1 MRFVDEGFQRSF
13 DLRRTRS
20 AIVVVPK
27 RFFRPRDRGG
37 DLFQKA
43 NALGA
48 GVEPVGAAD
57 GQHTAPSAAKQSNA
71 DPIATDE
78 GRAVVCDSVSRCAQI
93 EAGMSLFDEP
103 VEHAPQMFARLG
115 NWLSWRLRPEIGS
128 QIVERREKT
137 EIAALGTRRG
147 TGPLKNFD
155 DAERFD
161 IDRQRRQEE
170 QESGWISRQRF
181 TRQRCQWRHGPAGS
195 LRHDVL
201 QQPGVALGV
210 GPIGGQRHALEIHLT
225 VELDLSGGVSNPNR
239 SADGRQP
246 AHCAIQ

>member
-1 MRFVDEGFQRSF
+1 MPGHGLNSLALGRIKAAIVEFFDDQHAQRFSVATWCAGRLIASRTRFGPERNQGNRPGVRFVDEGFQRSF

-78 GRAVVCDSVSRCAQI
+78 GPRVVCDSVSRCAQI

-103 VEHAPQMFARLG
+103 VEHVPQMFALAQ
-115 NWLSWRLRPEIGS
+115 LAKLAIALEIGS

-137 EIAALGTRRG
+137 EIAAS
-147 TGPLKNFD
+147 
-155 DAERFD
+155 E
-161 IDRQRRQEE
+161 
-170 QESGWISRQRF
+170 
-181 TRQRCQWRHGPAGS
+181 
-195 LRHDVL
+195 
-201 QQPGVALGV
+201 PGAALG
-210 GPIGGQRHALEIHLT
+210 R
-225 VELDLSGGVSNPNR
+225 
-239 SADGRQP
+239 
-246 AHCAIQ
+246 